1 MQKITI
7 DTVELSLSH
16 PLGNPVEW
24 IGQEE
29 PQRQLLACWLK
40 IDKKDLP
47 LTPRIIGYPGV
58 GKTTLAIAT
67 AQKRKQDIYIMQCT
81 SDTRPEDLLVTPVL
95 SAKGAISYHASPLL
109 SAVITGGIAILDEGN
124 RMSEKSWASL
134 AGLFDYRR
142 TVESVIAG
150 LTITAHTE
158 FRAAVTMNEDESTFE
173 IPDYIMSRLQPG
185 IEVGFPNRAD
195 EMKILSY
202 NLPFCDEEV
211 LTMCVDFLQQ
221 AHGYDLP
228 YSIRDGINAIRYT
241 LKQKKAQPEAE
252 NRSLFDNAVRQIL
265 GEEALDLD
273 AIAAKRQASGEQ
285 YPDGTLPGINLGNFF
300 FPDDDP
306 LNPDLPKDP
315 EQ

>member
-1 MQKITI
+1 MKKTTI
-7 DTVELSLSH
+7 DNVTLNLSH
-16 PLGNPVEW
+16 PLERPIEW

-29 PQRQLLACWLK
+29 PQRQLLACWLT

-47 LTPRIIGYPGV
+47 LTPRILGYPGV

-95 SAKGAISYHASPLL
+95 SEKGAISYHASPLL

-150 LTITAHTE
+150 VTITAHKE
-158 FRAAVTMNEDESTFE
+158 FRAAITMNEDESTFE

-185 IEVGFPNRAD
+185 IEVGFPNRDD
-195 EMKILSY
+195 EMKILAY
-202 NLPFCDEEV
+202 NLPFCEEEV
-211 LTMCVDFLQQ
+211 LTLCVDFLQQ
-221 AHGYDLP
+221 AHGFDLP
-228 YSIRDGINAIRYT
+228 YSVRDGINAIRYT
-241 LKQKKAQPEAE
+241 LKQKKGQPDKDTK
-252 NRSLFDNAVRQIL
+252 SLFENAISQIL
-265 GEEALDLD
+265 GKEALDLD
-273 AIAAKRQASGEQ
+273 SIAAKRQASGEH
-285 YPDGTLPGINLGNFF
+285 YPDSSLPNINLGDFF
-300 FPDDDP
+300 FPDNDP
-306 LNPDLPKDP
+306 LNPDLPEEP